1 MVRVQTR
8 MLDFAGLSR
17 LTAAFHSHM
26 GAIPPGPLRS
36 FSNPISCLYRHPE
49 SMAGKEHAVVDV
61 MTKSVMSVELNTNAK
76 DCAKAMA
83 KRGVSCAVVTQ
94 NGSAVGIVTERD
106 LVSKV
111 LAESIDAR
119 SVLVRDIMSTPL
131 ITVSPDA
138 ALTSAAELMARYR
151 IRRLVVVDTM
161 GGLVGIVTTGDI
173 ARTLAEKH
181 GYREATFNAMA
192 RYAEGEFEGGPYQ

>member
-1 MVRVQTR
+1 
-8 MLDFAGLSR
+8 
-17 LTAAFHSHM
+17 
-26 GAIPPGPLRS
+26 
-36 FSNPISCLYRHPE
+36 
-49 SMAGKEHAVVDV
+49 MAGAEQKVADV

-76 DCAKAMA
+76 ECSKAMA

-94 NGSAVGIVTERD
+94 SGSAVGIITERD

-131 ITVSPDA
+131 ITIGPDA
-138 ALTSAAELMARYR
+138 TLTNAAELMAQYR
-151 IRRLVVVDTM
+151 IRRLVVVDTT
-161 GGLVGIVTTGDI
+161 GSLVGIVTTGDI

-181 GYREATFNAMA
+181 GYREVTFNAMA
-192 RYAEGEFEGGPYQ
+192 RYAEGEYEGGPYQ